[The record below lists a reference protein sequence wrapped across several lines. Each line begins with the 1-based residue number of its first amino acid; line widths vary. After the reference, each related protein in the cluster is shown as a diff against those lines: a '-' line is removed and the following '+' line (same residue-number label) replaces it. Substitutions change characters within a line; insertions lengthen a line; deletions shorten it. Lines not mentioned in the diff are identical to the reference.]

1 MIDRRRLTPTLADA
15 AQHGRLVVFC
25 GSGLS
30 KGAPSYLPDWRSL
43 NQFVLDEA
51 RAAALRALPGLSSSS
66 AAAVESL
73 SLAELPVA
81 SFSDQLVTLAAGS
94 AWFEFLR
101 LLDSEQTNAGHRALA
116 ELAEAGTLAAIASTN
131 FDTLIERAFG
141 ERGRPTTPALLSRCR
156 STRCT
161 ARRATTFRS
170 STRSRRRSAASIPR

>member
-1 MIDRRRLTPTLADA
+1 MVRFLESAARHPACATRAGTLADA

-25 GSGLS
+25 GSGPS

-51 RAAALRALPGLSSSS
+51 RAAGLRALPGLSSSS
-66 AAAVESL
+66 GAAVESL
-73 SLAELPVA
+73 SLTELPVA

-94 AWFEFLR
+94 TWFEFLR

-141 ERGRPTTPALLSRCR
+141 ERCYSFCGISWRCCAASSRG
-156 STRCT
+156 
-161 ARRATTFRS
+161 
-170 STRSRRRSAASIPR
+170 RRSDHPIAHS

>member
-1 MIDRRRLTPTLADA
+1 M
-15 AQHGRLVVFC
+15 VFC

-51 RAAALRALPGLSSSS
+51 RAAGLRALPGLSSSS
-66 AAAVESL
+66 GAAVESL
-73 SLAELPVA
+73 SLTELPVA

-94 AWFEFLR
+94 TWFEFLR

-141 ERGRPTTPALLSRCR
+141 ERCYSFCGISWRCCAASSRG
-156 STRCT
+156 
-161 ARRATTFRS
+161 
-170 STRSRRRSAASIPR
+170 RRSDHPIAHS